1 MNIFVQSTEY
11 AVNMYEKFPCL
22 EVYSFFV
29 IKYLKFWFIGIFYN
43 AIMHKNRFGQAYYQD
58 IVKRIL
64 NKFTLYL
71 SKFNSIFYEF

>member
-29 IKYLKFWFIGIFYN
+29 IKYLKF
-43 AIMHKNRFGQAYYQD
+43 
-58 IVKRIL
+58 
-64 NKFTLYL
+64 
-71 SKFNSIFYEF
+71 